1 MLEIGHVGIHLL
13 SHNYSL
19 TLPLCTCSFLASFQQ
34 MSMDEKAA
42 QIIARVV
49 EGKLLLW
56 PQTLG
61 SSPQPMADQSYIL
74 SHAGFVKVSTSVE
87 QSRQIAC
94 FGSSQSMGREF
105 LQLAGRSGHR
115 LRSRAPAP
123 GHQQ

>member
-1 MLEIGHVGIHLL
+1 MLRALEIGHISIHLL
-13 SHNYSL
+13 SHNRSL

-61 SSPQPMADQSYIL
+61 SSPQAMADQSYIL
-74 SHAGFVKVSTSVE
+74 SHAGFVKVSTSVGK
-87 QSRQIAC
+87 SR
-94 FGSSQSMGREF
+94 
-105 LQLAGRSGHR
+105 
-115 LRSRAPAP
+115 
-123 GHQQ
+123 